1 MRFSFLLAALV
12 CPDDRLRRAAEG
24 ACSARIGCETAEPD
38 RDGWAMSENYL
49 VAHWRGELGLLKS
62 LFANGVA
69 GYFLLILLGLI
80 FQTATGPTP
89 LLFYGFLGCFL
100 LWASWAYVGIFRCGK
115 RYALDRTK
123 SLSRRISGVAVAT
136 GSLIVGSLFF
146 AVTANDMYRLG
157 VFQ

>member
-1 MRFSFLLAALV
+1 
-12 CPDDRLRRAAEG
+12 
-24 ACSARIGCETAEPD
+24 
-38 RDGWAMSENYL
+38 MSENYL

-62 LFANGVA
+62 IFANGVA

-80 FQTATGPTP
+80 FQTAAGPTP

-123 SLSRRISGVAVAT
+123 SLSRRISGVAVAL

-146 AVTANDMYRLG
+146 AVTANDIYRLG